1 MSLKQASD
9 NTMKNA
15 SNIINCITNKFNN
28 YIFSEEQNNDTSLKF
43 IIKTVD
49 GINVGNTRI
58 SLEQK
63 TIPTF
68 RRSNNEKQVNAIYIT
83 WIGIEDAYQ
92 RQGLATALFLY
103 AICIIYKRYVKM
115 YTYIF
120 LEDATNTNTPL
131 DYKHI
136 YRTLGFTPYTK
147 IEMVSNRLSR
157 VKSQQQYTTEERITT
172 VEHAIDV
179 IGRKYLNKYCRK
191 SNININMSRFNNP
204 SPRGP
209 RKPNMTMRRHRRR
222 GQHTSKK

>member
-1 MSLKQASD
+1 MSSKQVD

-15 SNIINCITNKFNN
+15 SNIIKCIIRKFNN
-28 YIFSEEQNNDTSLKF
+28 YIFSKEENENNDTSLKF
-43 IIKTVD
+43 IIKTID

-68 RRSNNEKQVNAIYIT
+68 RRSNHEKQVNAIYIT

-115 YTYIF
+115 YTHIF

-131 DYKHI
+131 HYKHI

-147 IEMVSNRLSR
+147 IEMVSNRLSK

-172 VEHAIDV
+172 VEHAINV
-179 IGRKYLNKYCRK
+179 IGGKYLNKYCRK
-191 SNININMSRFNNP
+191 PRHMSRFNKP

-209 RKPNMTMRRHRRR
+209 RKPNMTMRRHR
-222 GQHTSKK
+222 QPNSKK